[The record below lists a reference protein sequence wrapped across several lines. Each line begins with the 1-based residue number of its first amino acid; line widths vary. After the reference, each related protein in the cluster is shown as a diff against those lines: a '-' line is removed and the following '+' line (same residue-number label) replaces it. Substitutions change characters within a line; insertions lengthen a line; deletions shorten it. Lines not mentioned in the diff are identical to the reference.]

1 MTRLSAHQRGVLRG
15 MAAGAIVAVAG
26 AWGGAFV
33 EVFGPFDDTPATRLS
48 IASGA
53 AVLPALCLMIALGRI
68 AKHRFFHAADIDGA
82 GLTQGTPRVQLLRAL
97 AQNTHEQAL
106 LAVLAYVAWAVL
118 MPIGTLSVVCLAAI
132 VFVLGRILFFIGY
145 ARGAPARSLGFTAC
159 FYPTAL
165 MLLTVAAVVGSRLLF
180 G

>member
-1 MTRLSAHQRGVLRG
+1 MTTLSAHQRGVLRG
-15 MAAGAIVAVAG
+15 MAAGAIVAVVVV
-26 AWGGAFV
+26 WGGAFV
-33 EVFGPFDDTPATRLS
+33 DVFGPFDNDLATRLS
-48 IASGA
+48 IAGGA

-82 GLTQGTPRVQLLRAL
+82 GLTDGTPRVQLLRAL
-97 AQNTHEQAL
+97 AQNTHEQVM
-106 LAVLAYVAWAVL
+106 LAVVAYFAWALL
-118 MPIGTLSVVCLAAI
+118 MPIGTLSALVLAAI
-132 VFVLGRILFFIGY
+132 VFVLGRILFFAGY

-165 MLLTVAAVVGSRLLF
+165 MLATVAVMSASRWLF

>member
-1 MTRLSAHQRGVLRG
+1 MIVLHSLPILVLSLLEAPLKHLRG
-15 MAAGAIVAVAG
+15 LCAPPLESALELIE
-26 AWGGAFV
+26 GGRRD
-33 EVFGPFDDTPATRLS
+33 E
-48 IASGA
+48 
-53 AVLPALCLMIALGRI
+53 
-68 AKHRFFHAADIDGA
+68 DIDP
-82 GLTQGTPRVQLLRAL
+82 GLTQGAPRVQLLRAL

-118 MPIGTLSVVCLAAI
+118 MPIGTLSVVGLAAI

-165 MLLTVAAVVGSRLLF
+165 MLLTVAAVVGSRLPF